1 MYPGAWVQQFADK
14 PAVVLAET
22 GEQVTYGELEERSVR
37 LAHVLHDLGLRK
49 GDAIALLTDNTPR
62 AFEVYWAALRSGLYM
77 TAVNTH
83 LTADE
88 AAYIVNDCGAKVVV
102 VSAALRPLAEQVVAL
117 TPEVQLRL
125 AYGGEVA
132 EHSSYDEAL
141 ATGSPVPF
149 EDQPSGADM
158 LYSSGTT
165 GRPKGIRAPLPERQV
180 GEPGNTLVGLLSL
193 MYGFDADTVYLSPA
207 PIYHAAPLRYCA
219 GVQSLGGT
227 VVMMRKFDPEQA
239 LANIEKFGITHS
251 QWVPTMF
258 VRMLKLPQEVR
269 DTYDVSSLKVA
280 VHAAA
285 PCPVD
290 VKRAMIDWWG
300 PVIQEYY
307 SSTEGAGATFI
318 NSEQWLAHPG
328 SVGQAAVG
336 VLHICDDEG
345 NELPVG
351 EIGTVYFEQEEMPF
365 SYYNDPEKTKAAQH
379 PQHPNWTTMGDVGY
393 VDEEKF
399 LYLTDRKSFMIIS
412 GGVNIY
418 PQEVEDALTLHPAVL
433 DVAVIG
439 VPDEVMGES
448 VKAVVEAAP
457 GHPAGPEL
465 AEELTTF
472 LRQHIAGYK
481 VPRSID
487 FTDALPRTPTGKLL
501 KRKVREAYTGGAT
514 LTGAAP
520 KGIGTVPA

>member
-1 MYPGAWVQQFADK
+1 
-14 PAVVLAET
+14 
-22 GEQVTYGELEERSVR
+22 
-37 LAHVLHDLGLRK
+37 
-49 GDAIALLTDNTPR
+49 
-62 AFEVYWAALRSGLYM
+62 
-77 TAVNTH
+77 
-83 LTADE
+83 
-88 AAYIVNDCGAKVVV
+88 
-102 VSAALRPLAEQVVAL
+102 
-117 TPEVQLRL
+117 
-125 AYGGEVA
+125 
-132 EHSSYDEAL
+132 
-141 ATGSPVPF
+141 
-149 EDQPSGADM
+149 
-158 LYSSGTT
+158 
-165 GRPKGIRAPLPERQV
+165 
-180 GEPGNTLVGLLSL
+180 
-193 MYGFDADTVYLSPA
+193 
-207 PIYHAAPLRYCA
+207 
-219 GVQSLGGT
+219 
-227 VVMMRKFDPEQA
+227 
-239 LANIEKFGITHS
+239 
-251 QWVPTMF
+251 
-258 VRMLKLPQEVR
+258 MLKLPQDVR
-269 DTYDVSSLKVA
+269 EKYDTSSLKVA

-300 PVIQEYY
+300 PVLFEYY

-336 VLHICDDEG
+336 ILHICDDEG
-345 NELPVG
+345 TELPVG
-351 EIGTVYFEQEEMPF
+351 QVGTVYFEQEQMPF

-393 VDEEKF
+393 VDEEAY

-439 VPDEVMGES
+439 IPDEVMGEQ

-457 GHPAGPEL
+457 GHTPGPEL

-487 FTDALPRTPTGKLL
+487 FTEQLPRTPTGKLL
-501 KRKVREAYTGGAT
+501 KRVIRDGYKAQAGVSGPPT
-514 LTGAAP
+514 
-520 KGIGTVPA
+520 GIGTVPA

>member
-1 MYPGAWVQQFADK
+1 VYPGVWVKEQADK

-37 LAHVLHDLGLRK
+37 LAHVLHDTGLRR
-49 GDAIALLTDNTPR
+49 GDAIALITDNTPR
-62 AFEVYWAALRSGLYM
+62 AFEVYWAALRSGLYI

-83 LTADE
+83 LTPDE
-88 AAYIVNDCGAKVVV
+88 AAYIVRDCGAKVVV
-102 VSAALRPLAEQVVAL
+102 VSAALRPMAEALVPL

-125 AYGGEVA
+125 AYGGEVSD
-132 EHSSYDEAL
+132 HSSYDEAL
-141 ATGSPVPF
+141 AKGSPVPF
-149 EDQPSGADM
+149 ADQPSGADM

-165 GRPKGIRAPLPERQV
+165 GRPKGIRAPLPDRQV
-180 GEPGNTLVGLLSL
+180 GEPGNTVVAVFGML
-193 MYGFDADTVYLSPA
+193 YGFDTETVYLSPA
-207 PIYHAAPLRYCA
+207 PIYHAAPLRFCA
-219 GVQSLGGT
+219 AIQSLGGT
-227 VVMMRKFDPEQA
+227 VVLMKKFDPEQA
-239 LANIEKFGITHS
+239 LANIQKHRVTHS

-258 VRMLKLPQEVR
+258 VRMLKLPQDVR
-269 DTYDVSSLKVA
+269 EKYDVSSLKVA

-290 VKRAMIDWWG
+290 VKHKMIEWWG
-300 PVIQEYY
+300 PVLQEYY

-318 NSEQWLAHPG
+318 SSEQWLAHPG

-336 VLHICDDEG
+336 IIHICDDEG
-345 NELPVG
+345 VELPVG
-351 EIGTVYFEQEEMPF
+351 QIGTVFFEQEQMPF

-379 PQHPNWTTMGDVGY
+379 PEHPNWTTMGDVGY
-393 VDEEKF
+393 VDGEGF

-439 VPDEVMGES
+439 IPDEVMGEQ

-457 GHPAGPEL
+457 GHTPGPEL
-465 AEELTTF
+465 AEELTAF

-487 FTDALPRTPTGKLL
+487 FTEQLPRTPTGKLL
-501 KRKVREAYTGGAT
+501 KRVLRDGYQAQAS
-514 LTGAAP
+514 A
-520 KGIGTVPA
+520 